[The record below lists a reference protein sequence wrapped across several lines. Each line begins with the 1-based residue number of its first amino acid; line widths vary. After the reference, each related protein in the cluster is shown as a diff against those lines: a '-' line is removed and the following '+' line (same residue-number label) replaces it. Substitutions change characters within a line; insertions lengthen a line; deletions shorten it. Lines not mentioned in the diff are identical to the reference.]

1 MLERMEEMVCGCGN
15 SRGNTEMMMQC
26 MFGWL
31 DYCWDRNGY
40 KTRAV
45 SEYCRRYRSIV
56 AAAKNGGGGVK
67 YGAMIS
73 SIVVVSWA
81 CC

>member
-1 MLERMEEMVCGCGN
+1 MLERMEEMVCGCGK

-45 SEYCRRYRSIV
+45 SE
-56 AAAKNGGGGVK
+56 
-67 YGAMIS
+67 
-73 SIVVVSWA
+73 
-81 CC
+81 